1 MKKIFFL
8 VSVVAVLFASCG
20 AEKPIVTYSQQI
32 TKTNANDLMFRFYD
46 SKTKI
51 RYDFRNDDS
60 LLYIIMET
68 NNRPSQMRMFR
79 NGVKIYLSALPKK
92 DETRFVQYPIPSN
105 EAEHHSEDGENNHQ
119 GGGGHH
125 RGGGDQSHN
134 LASIGKLATWN
145 ENGQSQ
151 TFLVGIDKVGFGYDL
166 NYDKDGYF
174 HYEIQIAK
182 SKLKMN
188 VDTTTVIGINIPTL
202 EIPQSG
208 GGGGGRGGSGG
219 MGGGG
224 MSRGGGM
231 GGGGGMGR
239 GGMGGGSG
247 MRGGGGRT
255 YDSSMEGADEK
266 INWWF
271 QLKVK

>member
-8 VSVVAVLFASCG
+8 VSAVAVLFASCG
-20 AEKPIVTYSQQI
+20 AEKPMATYSQQI
-32 TKTNANDLMFRFYD
+32 TKTNTNDLMFRFYD

-79 NGVKIYLSALPKK
+79 NGVKIYLSASPKK
-92 DETRFVQYPIPSN
+92 DETRFVQYPMPSN
-105 EAEHHSEDGENNHQ
+105 EAEHHQQDGEINHQ

-125 RGGGDQSHN
+125 HVGGDPSHN
-134 LASIGKLATWN
+134 LAGIGKLATWN
-145 ENGQSQ
+145 ENGKQQ
-151 TFLVGIDKVGFGYDL
+151 TFLAGIDKVGFTYDL

-188 VDTTTVIGINIPTL
+188 VDTTTIVGINIPTL

-208 GGGGGRGGSGG
+208 GGSGMSGGGMNRGGGMSSGGRGGI
-219 MGGGG
+219 
-224 MSRGGGM
+224 
-231 GGGGGMGR
+231 
-239 GGMGGGSG
+239 GGGS

-255 YDSSMEGADEK
+255 YDSSMEGVDEK